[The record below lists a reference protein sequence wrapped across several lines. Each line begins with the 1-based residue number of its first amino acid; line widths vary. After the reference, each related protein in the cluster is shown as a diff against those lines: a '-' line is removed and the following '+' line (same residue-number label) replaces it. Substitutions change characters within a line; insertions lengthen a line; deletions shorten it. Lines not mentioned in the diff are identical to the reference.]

1 MLRQTSF
8 AFRDALLGVRVM
20 ILQYVQVCF
29 NAIVLDGLVFQDGVK
44 VRPLLKYSLV
54 IVILRAGDYMEEPV
68 DGVQSL
74 CHVLLLK

>member
-1 MLRQTSF
+1 
-8 AFRDALLGVRVM
+8 M

-68 DGVQSL
+68 DSVQSL